1 MNQWIVH
8 CEFCQYQLAILSI
21 RRAVVD
27 LIKINDQCFQNR
39 LRDRADKRCQK
50 GGPVGGGPCWGPSS
64 GPMGTEVALSPAH
77 AY

>member
-1 MNQWIVH
+1 MNG
-8 CEFCQYQLAILSI
+8 QYQLAILSI

-27 LIKINDQCFQNR
+27 LIKINDQCFQNA
-39 LRDRADKRCQK
+39 RDTDKDVKKEGQWVVALA
-50 GGPVGGGPCWGPSS
+50 GDPSS